1 MGVRMKGV
9 ALVAGLVAAALA
21 GQAAAASAPKGTDL
35 KGLPDWS
42 GVWSMIGNTVFD
54 RETVQPPNAA
64 AGITMG
70 AREHP
75 PLTPPWF
82 ERYTRNIAGVTDGT
96 FPDPAT
102 FCGIPVGM
110 PRMVNSPDGYEWVV
124 TPKQVWM
131 LTENSMGVRRI
142 YTDGRKHPAKPPLSY
157 TGHSIGHWE
166 GDTLVVDTVG
176 MRGEPIVDRTGLQLS
191 DQRHIVERIR
201 RIDADTLEDQITV
214 TDPLALSAPW
224 RVVKRFRKNPPGTY
238 IFDYACAENN
248 RNPVDE
254 RGRTITLDQNGK
266 PLHD

>member
-1 MGVRMKGV
+1 MRAPWTTGL
-9 ALVAGLVAAALA
+9 ALAALA
-21 GQAAAASAPKGTDL
+21 LSFQPAAAADAAAAWA
-35 KGLPDWS
+35 GLPDWS
-42 GVWSMIGNTVFD
+42 GVWGMVGNTVFD
-54 RETVQPPNAA
+54 RATVVPPNAG
-64 AGITMG
+64 AGVTLG

-75 PLTPPWF
+75 PYNAQW
-82 ERYTRNIAGVTDGT
+82 EARYVKNIAGVTDGT

-102 FCGIPVGM
+102 FCGIPIGM

-142 YTDGRKHPAKPPLSY
+142 YTDGRKHPADPGHTY
-157 TGHSIGHWE
+157 TGHAIGHWE

-176 MRGEPIVDRTGLQLS
+176 MRAESIVDRTGLQLS

-201 RIDADTLEDQITV
+201 KVDPTTLEDQITIE
-214 TDPLALSAPW
+214 DPLALIAPW
-224 RVVKRFRKNPPGTY
+224 KVTKRFRLQPKGTY

-254 RGRTITLDQNGK
+254 NGRTITTDSAGK
-266 PLHD
+266 VIAN